1 MAEVETLPGA
11 LRGRRRRRLCSGLI
25 VVLPVC
31 SGPFGMDATQVG
43 VLEQPDEVCSIGRD
57 HAVSDL
63 QASQLRN
70 FERARAEAGR
80 IVLHFLLLIID
91 FVDVVVVVAG
101 QVREDVGGWRRRR
114 CRCRR

>member
-1 MAEVETLPGA
+1 M
-11 LRGRRRRRLCSGLI
+11 I

-31 SGPFGMDATQVG
+31 SGPFGMEATQVG

-91 FVDVVVVVAG
+91 FVDVVVVVVAG